1 MGLRQSRRAIYQFQ
15 SKQRLSLCF
24 SLEKACFLLRGNIHL
39 SGSTGFRQ
47 VSFEHFQ
54 VKLVGVKIKNILKN
68 AYFLLIF
75 ATNHSTYTDS
85 WILWNFN
92 EFQGNLLEIQRVN
105 SMFRVYGMYG
115 MCSAFSLKV
124 FSR

>member
-15 SKQRLSLCF
+15 SKQRLFLCF

-75 ATNHSTYTDS
+75 DTNHSTYTDL

-92 EFQGNLLEIQRVN
+92 EFKRNLLEI
-105 SMFRVYGMYG
+105 
-115 MCSAFSLKV
+115 
-124 FSR
+124 